1 MKTRKSVTKS
11 LKIFVIVVLLSLFI
25 IPETSFAQP
34 PKWAP
39 AHGYR
44 AKTRH
49 VYFPE
54 HNFYYDIQ
62 ARNYLYFNKG
72 NWSVSVA
79 IPTPFISINL
89 GRSSQIQLD
98 YYGAYPYYYNADHR
112 VKYKKVKVY
121 KQKKQVIYV
130 RDNEHH
136 DHGNKH
142 EYKHENKHGNGNGHG
157 NKHGNGR
164 GNGNGHGK
172 NH

>member
-1 MKTRKSVTKS
+1 MKTQTSTTKS

-49 VYFPE
+49 IYFPE

-62 ARNYLYFNKG
+62 AHHYFYLNG
-72 NWSVSVA
+72 VNWSISVA
-79 IPTPFISINL
+79 IPAPFISINL
-89 GRSSQIQLD
+89 SNAVQVQLD
-98 YYGAYPYYYNADHR
+98 YYGAYPYYYNTDHCR
-112 VKYKKVKVY
+112 KYKKVKVHQH
-121 KQKKQVIYV
+121 KHNVIV
-130 RDNEHH
+130 VKE
-136 DHGNKH
+136 KH
-142 EYKHENKHGNGNGHG
+142 KNDQGHG
-157 NKHGNGR
+157 NKHGNGK
-164 GNGNGHGK
+164 GHGK